1 MKYSIKEISDTLGK
15 NPDEGFRMLVNSFM
29 EPVYHHVRRLVEN
42 HADAQDITQET
53 FVKAYRSIGNLREYK
68 SLPSWI
74 MRIATNE
81 ALRFMQRN
89 REHHLPIDDAE
100 NAEMQSLAADEYFY
114 YSDLEAVKLQK
125 AIHTLPPKQ
134 QAAFNLR
141 YYDDLN
147 YDEIADIL
155 GSSPQSVKVN
165 YNIAKQKIIDYM
177 NRED

>member
-1 MKYSIKEISDTLGK
+1 MRHSIEEIGRQLK
-15 NPDEGFRMLVNSFM
+15 KQPDEGFRLLVNSFM
-29 EPVYHHVRRLVEN
+29 EPVYHHVRRLVET

-53 FVKAYRSIGNLREYK
+53 FIKAYRSIGNLREVK
-68 SLPSWI
+68 SLPSWL

-89 REHHLPIDDAE
+89 REHLLSIDCPESGEA
-100 NAEMQSLAADEYFY
+100 QTLFADEYID

-134 QAAFNLR
+134 QAAFNLK
-141 YYDDLN
+141 YYDDLS
-147 YDEIADIL
+147 YEEIAEIIH
-155 GSSPQSVKVN
+155 SSPQSVKVN

-177 NRED
+177 NKND

>member
-1 MKYSIKEISDTLGK
+1 MRHSTEEISRQLK
-15 NPDEGFRMLVNSFM
+15 KHPDEGFRMLVNSFM
-29 EPVYHHVRRLVEN
+29 EPIYHHVRRLVEV

-53 FVKAYRSIGNLREYK
+53 FIKAYRSIDSLRDVK
-68 SLPSWI
+68 SLPSWL

-89 REHHLPIDDAE
+89 HERHIPLDDSASAE
-100 NAEMQSLAADEYFY
+100 ALSLAADEYID
-114 YSDLEAVKLQK
+114 YSDLEAVRLQK

-155 GSSPQSVKVN
+155 ESSPQSVKVN
-165 YNIAKQKIIDYM
+165 YNIAKQKVIDHM
-177 NRED
+177 NKNF